1 MPAQFPTEFL
11 FKRLPDFW
19 NFFADRED
27 VKNVWDAYFRKSQ
40 ALQSLLVQA
49 DLSKSLKAIPI
60 FDRNSLEYFVFSK
73 LVRRQDLEVCKPFY
87 VFEVDPAI
95 FFIKGL
101 NEKIDDMDANRLL
114 TSPEFF
120 TVTDGAGDDAGKKFL
135 NFHRGVAPVALGE
148 TFWLNSSDVV
158 TGTAMAAKVS
168 PGDVIQG
175 QNKDFFKVV
184 QVVSDT
190 SLKIQGPTIIGKSIG
205 TADGVALQFTLDSNT
220 NVIDTSVEVFV
231 GGIQALPATFSVSIV
246 GPNKVVTFLSPPQA
260 GKEVTANY
268 YRGYTGTTAYNRRTA
283 KESIPVRLF
292 SKGVYRDRRSVFRNF
307 GTAIGLDEPTS
318 FTYLNRVRGIYFARY
333 NGPTISNMS
342 LGSGILI
349 NVPFSERGKVTDISV
364 VTPKS
369 VTVEADFFQVPDA
382 LNVQVV
388 AGQELPKDFNLMTD
402 GVRTSDFIND
412 PIFQLEPLKSSPAK
426 FFTFFVIVKGAYA
439 VHVAVTTG
447 QPIDYALLKRFMRD
461 IKPSYTDAKVLT
473 DIDFI
478 QDNLNLFVGPV
489 DVVNALDA
497 AATLEFNCVNYAVIP
512 EFMQTNGFPYT
523 VADETLAVGPVAAGL
538 FATAYPQIDPGT
550 FIAHAGTI
558 GGGVLLDP
566 THYTIDLATGILS
579 LTAAGATLVNAA
591 VPPDIHVEY
600 TSGLVGEAALA
611 AMCVMDPDSLGL
623 YEELEILS
631 GEELLIDTLENNLV
645 NFGTFGGPPP
655 EEMDDDS
662 IPFTESLQLN
672 EAIGTPP
679 ASFLPPFTPGA
690 LIYTTP

>member
-19 NFFADRED
+19 SFFEDRED

-40 ALQSLLVQA
+40 ALQSLLAQA
-49 DLSKSLKAIPI
+49 DLSKSLKTIPI
-60 FDRNSLEYFVFSK
+60 FDRNSLEYFVFST
-73 LVRRQDLEVCKPFY
+73 LVRRPDLEVCKPFY
-87 VFEVDPAI
+87 VFEVDPTI

-101 NEKIDDMDANRLL
+101 NEKIDDMEVNRALS
-114 TSPEFF
+114 SPEFF
-120 TVTDGAGDDAGKKFL
+120 TVSDGLGDDIGKKLL
-135 NFHRGVAPVALGE
+135 NFHRGVAPSGLGE

-158 TGTAMAAKVS
+158 TGTALAAKVFQ
-168 PGDVIQG
+168 GDIVQG
-175 QNKDFFKVV
+175 QNKEFFRVV

-190 SLKIQGPTIIGKSIG
+190 SLKIQGPTILGKPIG
-205 TADGVALQFTLDSNT
+205 TADGVILQFILDSNL

-246 GPNKVVTFLSPPQA
+246 GPNKVVTFLTPPPA
-260 GKEVTANY
+260 GKELTANY
-268 YRGYTGTTAYNRRTA
+268 YRGYTGTTAYNRRTV
-283 KESIPVRLF
+283 KESVPVRLF
-292 SKGVYRDRRSVFRNF
+292 SKAVYRDRRSVFRNF

-342 LGSGILI
+342 LGGGILVDI
-349 NVPFSERGKVTDISV
+349 PFSERGKVSGIRASS
-364 VTPKS
+364 PKS
-369 VTVEADFFQVPDA
+369 VTVEDDFFPVPDA
-382 LNVQVV
+382 LNVQVI

-402 GVRTSDFIND
+402 GIRTEDFING
-412 PIFQLEPLKSSPAK
+412 PLFQLEPMKSSVTK

-447 QPIDYALLKRFMRD
+447 QPIDYALLKRFMLD

-478 QDNLNLFVGPV
+478 QDNLNLFIGPV
-489 DVVNALDA
+489 DVVNAFDA
-497 AATLEFNCVNYAVIP
+497 AATLEFNCVNFAIIP
-512 EFMQTNGFPYT
+512 EFMATNGFPYT

-538 FATAYPQIDPGT
+538 FATAYPQIAPGT
-550 FIAHAGTI
+550 FVAHAGTI

-566 THYTIDLATGILS
+566 THYTVDLATGVLS
-579 LTAAGATLVNAA
+579 LTAAGAILVNAA

-600 TSGLVGEAALA
+600 SSGLVGEAALS

-623 YEELEILS
+623 YEELQIIS
-631 GEELLIDTLENNLV
+631 GEAVLIDTLEGNLV

-662 IPFTESLQLN
+662 VPFTESLQIN
-672 EAIGTPP
+672 DAIGTPP
-679 ASFLPPFTPGA
+679 ASFIPPFTPGA
-690 LIYTTP
+690 LVYTTP